1 MDGDSMDVANPS
13 QVEDRVEV
21 SFEVDPWSAQGMS
34 EADQVEVAENN
45 GEALRLAAPESTEA
59 LEAEAAEAAQQRE
72 RLWAQFS
79 KDDLMILKDLPQSHV
94 KPINFDQSIDQ
105 DNGHML
111 RTKGDKENG
120 EDDRPARRRD
130 RGDRGGDRGDRDR
143 GRRNNFEHEFEHEDQ
158 SEKWRNRHERHGREN
173 RHERERHDWH
183 DRTDR
188 DSRWSTWGYGAN
200 HGTQADP
207 WNTYDEPEPQWD
219 MPDTSAVN
227 DGGSLLDCTL
237 GDIRKYNAPPAPTP
251 TSERN
256 GIPEPPVQHV
266 PLTAPEPEVQV
277 REGVPKEDKHQ
288 SRGFS
293 RWFANDKPSP
303 EVKQDD
309 EEFEV
314 RRSEVPVVSAPAP
327 LAPPVVVAPAPAPK
341 LAAPLAPIAERP
353 TAQPM
358 TPGVLTGHAHA
369 TQHAHGNGGLHGNHV
384 GSTMRNPPSAHAG
397 HAQAQSQSSQ
407 KHGTNSA
414 GSQILSM
421 IGARQKE
428 PVSHHEPSANVPNK
442 VTVADLFQIAKGQ
455 ELPPI
460 PAMSSQCPPSS
471 TATGPG
477 MHSAEEEKARNRKA
491 ARDIYQAS
499 HAPAGQSP
507 PDRQANYHGP
517 GTGRQRAPEWGDQYA
532 QTRAPAANNARGA
545 KAPAGYANPPAHPT
559 LTSHFQSARAP
570 YGTYSAAQEA
580 HMAGERYDTVANAT
594 LPAKPPS
601 QAAPL
606 TAAFTGVPGPGP
618 GLRPEALGAPRAPV
632 PAATGAPPSA
642 MPAFP
647 SPQASYHSGLQ
658 TSALGQARDGPAGQ
672 FDEEAEAGCSQS

>member
-1 MDGDSMDVANPS
+1 VDANPS
-13 QVEDRVEV
+13 RVEDRVEA
-21 SFEVDPWSAQGMS
+21 SFEVGAPS

-45 GEALRLAAPESTEA
+45 GEALRLAEPAENAEA
-59 LEAEAAEAAQQRE
+59 LEAEAAQRE

-105 DNGHML
+105 DNGQIL

-130 RGDRGGDRGDRDR
+130 RGDRADRGDRGGERGDRDR
-143 GRRNNFEHEFEHEDQ
+143 GRRNNFEHDFEHEDQ
-158 SEKWRNRHERHGREN
+158 NEKWRNRHERHDRREN

-183 DRTDR
+183 DRNDR
-188 DSRWSTWGYGAN
+188 DSRWSTWGYGA
-200 HGTQADP
+200 HGAQADP

-277 REGVPKEDKHQ
+277 REGVPKEDKQQ

-303 EVKQDD
+303 EVKQDED
-309 EEFEV
+309 FEA

-327 LAPPVVVAPAPAPK
+327 LAPAPPTPVVVAPAPAPK

-358 TPGVLTGHAHA
+358 TPGVLTGQSHSHSHAA
-369 TQHAHGNGGLHGNHV
+369 GLHGAT
-384 GSTMRNPPSAHAG
+384 GMRNPPSAAAHG
-397 HAQAQSQSSQ
+397 KGSYWNDRAQATAGSQ
-407 KHGTNSA
+407 KHGTNTA

-428 PVSHHEPSANVPNK
+428 AVSHHEPSANVPNK

-477 MHSAEEEKARNRKA
+477 MHAVEEEKARNRKA
-491 ARDIYQAS
+491 ARDIWQAS
-499 HAPAGQSP
+499 HAAPAGHNP
-507 PDRQANYHGP
+507 PDRQGNYHGP

-532 QTRAPAANNARGA
+532 QTRAPAANHARGA

-570 YGTYSAAQEA
+570 YGTYSATQEA
-580 HMAGERYDTVANAT
+580 HMPAGERYDTVANAT

-606 TAAFTGVPGPGP
+606 TAAFTAVPGPPGPPGP
-618 GLRPEALGAPRAPV
+618 GLRPELGARA
-632 PAATGAPPSA
+632 GA
-642 MPAFP
+642 MPTFP

-658 TSALGQARDGPAGQ
+658 PSGLGQRDGQ